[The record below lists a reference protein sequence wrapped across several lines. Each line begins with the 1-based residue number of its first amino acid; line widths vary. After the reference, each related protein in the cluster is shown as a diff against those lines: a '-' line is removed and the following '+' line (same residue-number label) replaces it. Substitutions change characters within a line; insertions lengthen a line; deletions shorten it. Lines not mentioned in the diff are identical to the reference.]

1 MILVGSE
8 IEKRIADL
16 DVATAS
22 NIAWSFGKLSNVGKQ
37 ITSAKISWPAANY
50 VANWSGKS
58 WDLLH
63 NGKANLTSDGVQISP
78 TTFVIQNVVI
88 TDSQFIDKTGAVTP
102 LSITVG
108 EGRGWVLRDGI
119 AIEAIWNRPD
129 SSSGTSWSDL
139 EGNEI
144 KFAPGQVW
152 VALTDKTPEFTEV
165 ITKK

>member
-8 IEKRIADL
+8 IEKRIAEL

-37 ITSAKISWPAANY
+37 ISSAKISWPAANY
-50 VANWSGKS
+50 IANWNGKS